1 MSGPGVPLGLRALDE
16 ENLEFCGRPEDYR
29 YSGLG
34 VSLTW
39 LGLAP
44 ELGLVG
50 EPVNES
56 TQANV
61 WNLHLDAPGVRLPD
75 MFVKLRLKSDR
86 KPIFQNPAG
95 KIDEIARVPDG

>member
-1 MSGPGVPLGLRALDE
+1 MSGPGVPLGLGALDE
-16 ENLEFCGRPEDYR
+16 ENLEFCGCPEDYG

-56 TQANV
+56 TQASV
-61 WNLHLDAPGVRLPD
+61 WNFHSNAPSVRFPN
-75 MFVKLRLKSDR
+75 MFLKLRLKSDR
-86 KPIFQNPAG
+86 KPVFENPAG
-95 KIDEIARVPDG
+95 QIEEIAGVPNG